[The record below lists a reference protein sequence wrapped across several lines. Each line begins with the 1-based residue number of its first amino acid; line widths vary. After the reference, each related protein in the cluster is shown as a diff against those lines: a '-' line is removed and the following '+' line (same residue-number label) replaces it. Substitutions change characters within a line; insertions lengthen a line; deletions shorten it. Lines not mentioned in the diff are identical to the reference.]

1 MTPVVSST
9 AHAPQNQEPT
19 ATTPDPVENTH
30 TEIFYRRL
38 QNGRARDK
46 EVGGLIILEL

>member
-9 AHAPQNQEPT
+9 VTTPTKEEPT
-19 ATTPDPVENTH
+19 AAPPTPAEYTH
-30 TEIFYRRL
+30 SDIFYRRL

-46 EVGGLIILEL
+46 EGGGLIILEP